1 MLRRKNTLTECF
13 SKAKKYYKDGEHD
26 KARDYCDMGI
36 AYIREKR
43 SQGMQANELLEN
55 VRLDLWLERFWTAAA
70 SSPLIASTVYY
81 VKCKCG
87 GWFNHKKDCKH
98 KE

>member
-1 MLRRKNTLTECF
+1 MIRKKIKTYKPTGKLGNYKEAIQIIF
-13 SKAKKYYKDGEHD
+13 VDYADIWMSGKAKKYYKDGEHD

-55 VRLDLWLERFWTAAA
+55 VRLDLWLERFWMF
-70 SSPLIASTVYY
+70 LE
-81 VKCKCG
+81 
-87 GWFNHKKDCKH
+87 NKKLLLT
-98 KE
+98 

>member
-36 AYIREKR
+36 AYVAQKKEDGASGEDLI
-43 SQGMQANELLEN
+43 EN
-55 VRLDLWLERFWTAAA
+55 VKINLWLERFWM
-70 SSPLIASTVYY
+70 LLENN
-81 VKCKCG
+81 KLML
-87 GWFNHKKDCKH
+87 
-98 KE
+98 

>member
-13 SKAKKYYKDGEHD
+13 KKAKSYYKNGEQD

-43 SQGMQANELLEN
+43 SQGMQATDT
-55 VRLDLWLERFWTAAA
+55 LDKL
-70 SSPLIASTVYY
+70 
-81 VKCKCG
+81 
-87 GWFNHKKDCKH
+87 
-98 KE
+98 

>member
-55 VRLDLWLERFWTAAA
+55 VRLDLWLERFWMF
-70 SSPLIASTVYY
+70 LE
-81 VKCKCG
+81 
-87 GWFNHKKDCKH
+87 NKKLLLK
-98 KE
+98 

>member
-13 SKAKKYYKDGEHD
+13 KKAKQYYKNGEQD

-43 SQGMQANELLEN
+43 NQGMQANELLEN
-55 VRLDLWLERFWTAAA
+55 VRLDLWLERFWMF
-70 SSPLIASTVYY
+70 LE
-81 VKCKCG
+81 
-87 GWFNHKKDCKH
+87 NKKLLLT
-98 KE
+98 